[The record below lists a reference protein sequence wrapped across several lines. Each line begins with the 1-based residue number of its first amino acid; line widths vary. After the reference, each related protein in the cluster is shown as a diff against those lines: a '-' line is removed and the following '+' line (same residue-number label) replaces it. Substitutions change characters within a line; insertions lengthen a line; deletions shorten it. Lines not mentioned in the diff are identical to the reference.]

1 MIQQPYAILGVI
13 IIWFGCWGLN
23 GGSQFTLDDEVRDV
37 IMNTIIAAAAGRTV
51 DFFHCLNFHGRSNFK
66 EKFLDGILG
75 GLVEITLYFDVASG
89 LGALAVGPIAGVVHS
104 YSFDLVIK
112 KWRIDDAVGAIP
124 VHGFCGVCGAALVIA
139 LFDA

>member
-1 MIQQPYAILGVI
+1 MV
-13 IIWFGCWGLN
+13 
-23 GGSQFTLDDEVRDV
+23 
-37 IMNTIIAAAAGRTV
+37 
-51 DFFHCLNFHGRSNFK
+51 
-66 EKFLDGILG
+66 
-75 GLVEITLYFDVASG
+75 SG

-124 VHGFCGVCGAALVIA
+124 VHGFCGVWGGTLAVA

>member
-1 MIQQPYAILGVI
+1 MV
-13 IIWFGCWGLN
+13 
-23 GGSQFTLDDEVRDV
+23 
-37 IMNTIIAAAAGRTV
+37 
-51 DFFHCLNFHGRSNFK
+51 
-66 EKFLDGILG
+66 
-75 GLVEITLYFDVASG
+75 SG

-124 VHGFCGVCGAALVIA
+124 VHGFCGFWGALAVA